1 MTNKDISK
9 EEKLNL
15 VAARIRGVKVDKFNA
30 ELNLV
35 EQNALE
41 NPDSSV
47 VASAD
52 KVISNAALQITAL
65 EAQYTSIQAGQYTY
79 MDTPKTKNE
88 LMIIALQQRIGEMT
102 ANYEGQIASL
112 RADLTQLMQIND
124 IVSSDAKTKEVGNQC
139 LR

>member
-30 ELNLV
+30 ELNLI

-41 NPDSSV
+41 NPDASV
-47 VASAD
+47 ILSAE

-65 EAQYTSIQAGQYTY
+65 EAQYTSIQAG
-79 MDTPKTKNE
+79 
-88 LMIIALQQRIGEMT
+88 
-102 ANYEGQIASL
+102 
-112 RADLTQLMQIND
+112 
-124 IVSSDAKTKEVGNQC
+124 
-139 LR
+139 